1 MKKVGFLLIVF
12 VWVYVMLWG
21 ILSLIDWIVDLSND
35 FYISVI
41 WSKLFEWICGKK
53 DKIYYVVVMVV
64 VFFLFLLIVIV
75 IYFCVFCVVF
85 I

>member
-41 WSKLFEWICGKK
+41 WSKLFE
-53 DKIYYVVVMVV
+53 
-64 VFFLFLLIVIV
+64 
-75 IYFCVFCVVF
+75 
-85 I
+85 